1 MSVFSSRAGFDICF
15 KSFETGLDRWVNRLV
30 DSAIDSIVNAKRTE
44 QEVSTRVHHA
54 RVHVPIGS
62 QSLFKMF
69 TAAGTRDRGLKHINP
84 C

>member
-1 MSVFSSRAGFDICF
+1 
-15 KSFETGLDRWVNRLV
+15 
-30 DSAIDSIVNAKRTE
+30 VNAKRTE

-84 C
+84 RCHQLLLRKSRIVRVTRSSRM